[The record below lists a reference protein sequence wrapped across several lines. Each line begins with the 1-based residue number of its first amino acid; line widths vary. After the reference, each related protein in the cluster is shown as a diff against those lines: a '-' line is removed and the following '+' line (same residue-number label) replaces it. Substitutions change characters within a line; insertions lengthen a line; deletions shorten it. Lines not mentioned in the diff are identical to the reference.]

1 MSSGKIAD
9 TRKEVTVMAT
19 PAMPSARGRKL
30 AGELHRLRRTAGLQG
45 KDVADRLGWSPSKVS
60 RIESGRV
67 AVSPDDLEL
76 LIALYK
82 VKDAEAQGLRERAM
96 VARPKGWWDAYAGA
110 LEPWYVRMIELE
122 ANSPALL
129 CYCALVPH
137 ALLQTMDYAGHV
149 MRATAQEPPAAEID
163 LRMEVVRRRQ
173 DRLDPDGNDGLLQ
186 LTAVIDE
193 AVLRRPVR
201 GADGGIETGVM
212 RGQLERL
219 ADVATRPNV
228 TIHVLPFLAGLPPV
242 TTGSFSILASPATG
256 FPDVVYLEDK
266 ITTFFIDS
274 EADVHRYAQEFQ
286 LLTDMAYRPGES
298 LDLIKQTL
306 AEL

>member
-1 MSSGKIAD
+1 
-9 TRKEVTVMAT
+9 MA
-19 PAMPSARGRKL
+19 AQIVPSARGRKL
-30 AGELHRLRRTAGLQG
+30 AGELHRLRRTVGLQG

-67 AVSPDDLEL
+67 GITPDDLEL

-82 VKDAEAQGLRERAM
+82 VKDDEAKGLRERAS

-110 LEPWYVRMIELE
+110 LESWYVRMMELE

-137 ALLQTMDYAGHV
+137 PLLQTTDYALHV
-149 MRATAQEPPAAEID
+149 MRATAQEPPATEID

-173 DRLDPDGNDGLLQ
+173 DRLDPHGNDGLLQ

-193 AVLRRPVR
+193 AVLRRQVKGP
-201 GADGGIETGVM
+201 DGGIETGVM
-212 RGQLERL
+212 RDQLERL
-219 ADVATRPNV
+219 ADVARQPNA
-228 TIHVLPFLAGLPPV
+228 TIHVLPFTAGLPPV

-256 FPDVVYLEDK
+256 SPDVVYLESK

-274 EADVHRYAQEFQ
+274 ETDVHRYAQEFQ
-286 LLTDMAYRPGES
+286 LLTDMACKSGES